1 MPLVTRCPDCHA
13 VYRLT
18 GVQLH
23 TCGGEVRCGQ
33 CSHIFNGFVALIT
46 VPEEAIQS
54 VAVLTPFEQSDSSIA
69 ALPAAEST
77 LPVDHF
83 NANSQVQKNSRLWM
97 VPSTI
102 LLVFLLGQLIH
113 AYRTE
118 IFIAFPAFQPALNRY
133 CNLMQCEIIMP
144 RHLHLL
150 SLESSDLRVNSAAD
164 PDVVTL
170 TAIIRNHAPFPQEL
184 PELLL
189 TLTDSEEKI
198 LASRIFTAKD
208 YLDPAMDQSVF
219 AGGGEIQ
226 VKCFLNT
233 GKLNAEGYK
242 LELIYP

>member
-1 MPLVTRCPDCHA
+1 MPLVTRCPGCHA
-13 VYRLT
+13 IFRLT

-23 TCGGEVRCGQ
+23 ACGGEVRCGQ
-33 CSHIFNGFVALIT
+33 CNQIFNGFVALIT
-46 VPEEAIQS
+46 VPEAAIQS
-54 VAVLTPFEQSDSSIA
+54 VAVSTPFEQSDSSIA
-69 ALPAAEST
+69 VLPAAE
-77 LPVDHF
+77 PAFPADHF
-83 NANSQVQKNSRLWM
+83 DANPPAQKNSRLWLI
-97 VPSTI
+97 PNTL

-118 IFIAFPAFQPALNRY
+118 IFIAFPAFQPTLNRY

-150 SLESSDLRVNSAAD
+150 SLESSDLRVSSPAD

-189 TLTDSEEKI
+189 ALTDSEEKI

-208 YLDPAMDQSVF
+208 YLDPAMDQLVF
-219 AGGGEIQ
+219 AGGGELQ

-233 GKLNAEGYK
+233 EKLDAEGYK